1 MYRLR
6 KWHRGDV
13 ERLLEAFAWEELTR
27 QEADVPRTR
36 EDAVEWIERRDVLA
50 REQDVHGFAVVDG
63 PDRVLGH
70 VQIAV
75 TSRRHESG
83 WLSFWTHP
91 AEQGRG
97 VATEGARLISRF
109 AFDELNLFR
118 VEAGHRIDNPGSCL
132 ALGRAGLRPE
142 GMERAKL
149 RYGTSRYDTAS
160 HARLVTDP
168 DVWSA
173 EGPCKG

>member
-6 KWHRGDV
+6 KWDRGDV
-13 ERLLEAFAWEELTR
+13 DRLQEAFAWEELAW
-27 QEADVPRTR
+27 QEIDVPRTAD
-36 EDAVEWIERRDVLA
+36 EVVAWIEHRDEPA

-63 PDRVLGH
+63 TNKALGH
-70 VQIAV
+70 VQITV
-75 TSRRHESG
+75 TSRRHGLG

-97 VATEGARLISRF
+97 VATEGARLVSRF
-109 AFDELNLFR
+109 AFDELDLFR

-142 GMERAKL
+142 GVERAKL
-149 RYGTSRYDTAS
+149 RYGTSRYDTAA

-168 DVWSA
+168 DTWSP
-173 EGPCKG
+173 EGACKG